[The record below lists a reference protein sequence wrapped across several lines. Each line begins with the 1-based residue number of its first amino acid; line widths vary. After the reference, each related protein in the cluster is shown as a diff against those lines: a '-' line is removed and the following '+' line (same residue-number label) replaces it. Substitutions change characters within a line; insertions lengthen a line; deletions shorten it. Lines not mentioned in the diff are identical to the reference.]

1 MKKETSKYDLRSW
14 QELLDGLEKE
24 TGITKKDVCDHIGS
38 KYNGSETSYYVKLPR
53 SRKTFIGIGMAY
65 KQPLDVINK
74 WILNY
79 SDKRRIYVRDI
90 SEDLVWAYLINANL
104 SDDSG
109 KNYYSAYDEY
119 QAVAHAV
126 FRERWDEIILGHQ
139 DTKGIEILL
148 GQNDYSDEYDG
159 IKAFVAEHMD
169 AFKTAYDKPR
179 RFLESYIDTILISH
193 EEECATRKF
202 KSINAMR
209 GFLDD
214 SMINYISG
222 SSETINVIDKKSR
235 KRSVKIKHIPKGRD
249 YHINLCISLGMTEK
263 EINKYLELM
272 GYSKLG
278 SFRNDDQLLEYL
290 DKWENDHIAQRR
302 YKDVCFWKDN
312 DEELTQE
319 LTEKAL
325 EEIVFMKNDIKEMYL
340 KDNLEFSY

>member
-1 MKKETSKYDLRSW
+1 M
-14 QELLDGLEKE
+14 
-24 TGITKKDVCDHIGS
+24 
-38 KYNGSETSYYVKLPR
+38 
-53 SRKTFIGIGMAY
+53 
-65 KQPLDVINK
+65 
-74 WILNY
+74 
-79 SDKRRIYVRDI
+79 
-90 SEDLVWAYLINANL
+90 
-104 SDDSG
+104 
-109 KNYYSAYDEY
+109 
-119 QAVAHAV
+119 

-193 EEECATRKF
+193 GEECATRKF

-290 DKWENDHIAQRR
+290 DKWENDHVAQRR
-302 YKDVCFWKDN
+302 YKDVCFWKNN